1 VPIHGGEVGEAL
13 VGRED
18 AGILE
23 ILRDEEA
30 HGVGL
35 VGVDIVDHLEQG
47 IAQRALLSLAGTD
60 DGGDGEH
67 SGSSSSLDQRK
78 LR

>member
-1 VPIHGGEVGEAL
+1 MNGDRGGAVVPIHGGEVGEAL
-13 VGRED
+13 VGGED

-30 HGVGL
+30 HRVGL
-35 VGVDIVDHLEQG
+35 VGADIVGHLEQG
-47 IAQRALLSLAGTD
+47 IAQRALLSLTGTD

-67 SGSSSSLDQRK
+67 
-78 LR
+78 